1 MMQDASETGSYPL
14 RINFNNGLTGE
25 GIEGAEICIVIPE
38 MLEDPCSTTD
48 SGGLI
53 TRTWE
58 NPQFGNILTRFTLD
72 SHVTTIYPGHFNED
86 VRDVWDALVTLNG
99 SVEGQYFAFTE
110 GQADAYAS
118 TGGVT
123 RAAGKGVVIYR
134 VVDSDGN
141 GVAGASVTLEN
152 AAGESVGTVV
162 YQSGTSITLDSSLT
176 STSLSGVVM
185 IANVASGDYTM
196 RITHE
201 RAQCT
206 ALNSYFVDTPSVV
219 PVPVQADTLTSG
231 LLLCE

>member
-1 MMQDASETGSYPL
+1 MQDASTETGTFPF

-25 GIEGAEICIVIPE
+25 GIEGAEVCIVEPE
-38 MLEDPCSTTD
+38 MIEDPCSTTD

-58 NPQFGNILTRFTLD
+58 NPQFGNLLSRFTLD
-72 SHVTTIYPGHFNED
+72 GYVTTIYPGHFNED

-110 GQADAYAS
+110 GQADAYSS

-123 RAAGKGVVIYR
+123 RTAGKGVVIYR

-152 AAGESVGTVV
+152 AAGDSVGTVV
-162 YQSGTSITLDSSLT
+162 YQSGTSIILDSSLT
-176 STSLSGVVM
+176 STSGSGFVM
-185 IANVASGDYTM
+185 IANVDPGDYTM

-206 ALNSYFVDTPSVV
+206 ALNSYFIDTANVV